1 MRSSGTAS
9 TAAGNHRPL
18 ANPLTTQPAAPA
30 MATRAKRSIPIHPPT
45 QTLPAGKGPAVTEAS
60 GGRVPADVS
69 APYAHEVVIRLTAI
83 EDCWVEFTT
92 PGGYLFQSH
101 VTGARRR
108 LGPSGVPLR

>member
-1 MRSSGTAS
+1 
-9 TAAGNHRPL
+9 
-18 ANPLTTQPAAPA
+18 
-30 MATRAKRSIPIHPPT
+30 
-45 QTLPAGKGPAVTEAS
+45 
-60 GGRVPADVS
+60 
-69 APYAHEVVIRLTAI
+69 VVIRLTAI